1 MRDNKQGFPSGSRV
15 TVDGFGGTSATSRR
29 SHYYV
34 RRDERRLATGQR
46 LSALEHGAPLTGPV
60 QRRPLQTDI
69 GPRPHAMQPPRPKA
83 PSIDMGLPGVESK
96 PRRHPT
102 FRRRVKLVRRRVF
115 QATALALAIIIGGWS
130 LVFVQGLL
138 SAHQAFRGGATA
150 VALQQ
155 NVNPNQLKG
164 EGEGRINVL
173 LLGIGG
179 EGHDGPDLT
188 DTMMI
193 ASIDPVNHKT
203 VLVSVPRDTWVK
215 VPHHGSMKI
224 NAAFAMGKY
233 DQLGKFDGS
242 SSDAKAINAGFNVV
256 DQTVQK
262 VLGITIHY
270 NMLLNFQAFR
280 QAVDAVNGITVNVP
294 TTLYDPTMAWEN
306 HRNPVLAKAGVQQ
319 FDGKQALLYV
329 RSRETSSDFARSQR
343 QRSVMLA
350 LKQKVAELGTL
361 SNPLKISGLLSS
373 FGKNVVTDLS
383 LKDASQLYGITKKI
397 PAASVL
403 SVGLG
408 DVQQHLVTTGRV
420 GNQSIVLP
428 LAGMYDYTAIQQYVR
443 QQLPDGYI
451 VKEHTRIVVEN
462 GTTESKLAQTKADE
476 LKNYGYNVTTVKDAP
491 TKDFAHTVLVDLTGG
506 KKPYTAH
513 YLERRFGISMTTT
526 SPDSA
531 VQTGTADFI
540 LIIGSDETTD

>member
-1 MRDNKQGFPSGSRV
+1 MGDNKEGAPSRAGRTVEGFNV
-15 TVDGFGGTSATSRR
+15 TRTPQRA
-29 SHYYV
+29 HYYLSDDN
-34 RRDERRLATGQR
+34 RRVVGRRLSSMEQTPR
-46 LSALEHGAPLTGPV
+46 VRPIAPLSQVTLTEVAP
-60 QRRPLQTDI
+60 
-69 GPRPHAMQPPRPKA
+69 PPRPA
-83 PSIDMGLPGVESK
+83 RTRIDMGLPGNESK

-102 FRRRVKLVRRRVF
+102 FRRRVKLVQRRAF
-115 QATALALAIIIGGWS
+115 QVTALAMALIIGGWS

-138 SAHQAFRGGATA
+138 SAHRAFSGGGKAI
-150 VALQQ
+150 ALQQ

-179 EGHDGPDLT
+179 VGHDGPDLT

-203 VLVSVPRDTWVK
+203 VLVSVPRDLWVK
-215 VPHHGSMKI
+215 IPHHGSMKI
-224 NAAFAMGKY
+224 NAAYPMGKY
-233 DQLGKFDGS
+233 DELGKFDGTS
-242 SSDAKAINAGFNVV
+242 TARKAIDAGFSVA
-256 DQTVQK
+256 DQTVQS

-280 QAVDAVNGITVNVP
+280 QAVDAVNGVTVNVP

-306 HRNPVLAKAGVQQ
+306 NHSPILAQVGVQQ

-343 QRSVMLA
+343 QRAVILA

-373 FGKNVVTDLS
+373 FGNNVMTDLS
-383 LKDASQLYGITKKI
+383 LKDASQLYGIIKAI
-397 PAASVL
+397 PESSVV

-408 DVQQHLVTTGRV
+408 DQNQQLVTTGRV
-420 GNQSIVLP
+420 GNQSVVLP
-428 LAGMYDYTAIQQYVR
+428 LAGMNNYTKIQQFIR
-443 QQLPDGYI
+443 QHLPDGYI
-451 VKEHTRIVVEN
+451 TKEHARVVVES
-462 GTTESKLAQTKADE
+462 GTAVAGIGQVKADE
-476 LKNYGYNVTTVKDAP
+476 LRSYGYNVTTVKDAP
-491 TKDFAHTVLVDLTGG
+491 SKDYSHTVLVDLTGG

-513 YLERRFGISMTTT
+513 YLERRFGVGLTHT

-531 VQTGTADFI
+531 VQKSTTDFI